1 MRKQKMEKISLAIKK
16 FNDKVKLMNQT
27 GSKQLALTVEEA
39 RNLHADIYIL
49 LANLA
54 EMQAGEPADQ
64 VVNSISVDGG
74 RF

>member
-1 MRKQKMEKISLAIKK
+1 MEKISLAIKK

-27 GSKQLALTVEEA
+27 GGKQLALTAEEA

-54 EMQAGEPADQ
+54 ETQATPVAEP
-64 VVNSISVDGG
+64 VNSISVDGG
-74 RF
+74 GFR